1 MIQPC
6 DFDHPVECLPPLQK
20 ADEPLL
26 ERPIEEVKVG
36 GTRNDT
42 KLWFVNFH
50 GNLGVFI
57 ELYIERKWKFWRIG
71 NTLTVT
77 AFPLLFQA
85 VWYSYIVF

>member
-36 GTRNDT
+36 GTRNNIY
-42 KLWFVNFH
+42 KVMICEFS
-50 GNLGVFI
+50 
-57 ELYIERKWKFWRIG
+57 WKFRCFHRIIG
-71 NTLTVT
+71 RKVEVWEDRRYTVT

-85 VWYSYIVF
+85 V